1 MMRRY
6 EIVMAVETHVLA
18 FRGFT
23 VPSFPYYVVALSFP
37 RGRRERKYKL
47 SFTFEYFD
55 ISLIYIHYLD
65 ISDGV
70 KRRKN

>member
-23 VPSFPYYVVALSFP
+23 VPSFPDHVVALSFP

-47 SFTFEYFD
+47 SFTDTLISFWSISITLYIFD
-55 ISLIYIHYLD
+55 EI
-65 ISDGV
+65 
-70 KRRKN
+70 KRHKN

>member
-6 EIVMAVETHVLA
+6 EIVMAVEIHVLA

-23 VPSFPYYVVALSFP
+23 ALPLSLPVVLSFP

-47 SFTFEYFD
+47 SFTLRYFD
-55 ISLIYIHYLD
+55 IPLIYIHYLD
-65 ISDGV
+65 VSFNREE
-70 KRRKN
+70 RRKN